1 MNDYETMLVFR
12 PDIEDEKREALIER
26 LKSVIGEGNQFSVDN
41 WGLRK
46 LAYEINDYPEGY
58 YSLLE
63 FKSEPEAIKEITRV
77 CRISDI
83 LLRYMTI
90 AKIGRAHV

>member
-12 PDIEDEKREALIER
+12 PDVEDDKREALIER
-26 LKSVIGEGNQFSVDN
+26 LKGVIGEDGQLSIDN

-46 LAYEINDYPEGY
+46 LAYEIDDYPEGY
-58 YSLLE
+58 YTLMEYKAL
-63 FKSEPEAIKEITRV
+63 PDLIKEITRI
-77 CRISDI
+77 CRISDV

-90 AKIGRAHV
+90 AKEK

>member
-12 PDIEDEKREALIER
+12 PDVEDDKREALIER
-26 LKSVIGEGNQFSVDN
+26 LKGVIGDEGQLSIDN

-46 LAYEINDYPEGY
+46 LAYEIDDYPEGY
-58 YSLLE
+58 YTLME
-63 FKSEPEAIKEITRV
+63 YKANPELIKELTRI
-77 CRISDI
+77 CRISDV

-90 AKIGRAHV
+90 AKEK

>member
-12 PDIEDEKREALIER
+12 PDVEDDKREALIER
-26 LKSVIGEGNQFSVDN
+26 LKGVIGDEGQLSIDN

-46 LAYEINDYPEGY
+46 LAYEIDDYPEGY
-58 YSLLE
+58 YTLME
-63 FKSEPEAIKEITRV
+63 YKANPELIKELTRIR
-77 CRISDI
+77 RISDV

-90 AKIGRAHV
+90 AKEK

>member
-1 MNDYETMLVFR
+1 MNAYETMLVFR
-12 PDIEDEKREALIER
+12 PDVEDEKREALIER
-26 LKSVIGEGNQFSVDN
+26 LKGIVAKEDGKFSVDN

-58 YSLLE
+58 YSVLE
-63 FKSEPEAIKEITRV
+63 YETDPEEIKEVTRV
-77 CRISDI
+77 CRISDV

-90 AKIGRAHV
+90 AKED

>member
-12 PDIEDEKREALIER
+12 PDVEDDKREALVER
-26 LKSVIGEGNQFSVDN
+26 LKGVIGEDGQLSIDD

-46 LAYEINDYPEGY
+46 LAYEIDDYPEGY
-58 YSLLE
+58 YTLMDY
-63 FKSEPEAIKEITRV
+63 KAEPELIKEITRI
-77 CRISDI
+77 CRISDV

-90 AKIGRAHV
+90 AKEK